1 MKLKNLF
8 IVVLMFGGLLACNTN
23 NEQKA
28 EERRLDSI
36 RKADSIALLLE
47 QQRLIDSI
55 NTVSLEQQAIADSIQ
70 NLVNNQ

>member
-8 IVVLMFGGLLACNTN
+8 IVVLMFTGLLSCNIN
-23 NEQKA
+23 KEQKA
-28 EERRLDSI
+28 EELRIDSI
-36 RKADSIALLLE
+36 RRADSIAALLE

-70 NLVNNQ
+70 NLVNN

>member
-8 IVVLMFGGLLACNTN
+8 IVILMFIGLLSCNIN
-23 NEQKA
+23 KEQKA
-28 EERRLDSI
+28 EELRLDSI
-36 RKADSIALLLE
+36 RRADSIALLQE

-70 NLVNNQ
+70 NLVNN

>member
-8 IVVLMFGGLLACNTN
+8 IVVLMSAGLFACNIN

-28 EERRLDSI
+28 EELRLDSI
-36 RKADSIALLLE
+36 RKADSMALVLE

-55 NTVSLEQQAIADSIQ
+55 NTVTMEQQAIADSIQ
-70 NLVNNQ
+70 NLVNN